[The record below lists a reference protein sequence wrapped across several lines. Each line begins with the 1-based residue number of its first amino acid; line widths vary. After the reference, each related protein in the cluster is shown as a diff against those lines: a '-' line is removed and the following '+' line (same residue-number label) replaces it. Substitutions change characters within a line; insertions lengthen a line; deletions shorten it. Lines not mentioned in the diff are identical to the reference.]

1 MKTFKGR
8 TAVITGGASGFGREF
23 ARIAQRLGMNIVIV
37 DVQQDALDT
46 AKGEIEA
53 SGGSVLAMKA
63 DVSKADQLQAVA
75 DATLKRFGVPSLVF
89 NNAGVGGTG
98 GLIWETTQRDW
109 EWVLGVNVWG
119 VVHGVRIFAPLML
132 EAAKKDASFE
142 GHFVNTASM
151 AGLLTDRKSVV

>member
-46 AKGEIEA
+46 TKGEIKA

-63 DVSKADQLQAVA
+63 DVSNADQLQAVA
-75 DATLKRFGVPSLVF
+75 DTTLKRFGVPSLVF
-89 NNAGVGGTG
+89 NNAGVA
-98 GLIWETTQRDW
+98 
-109 EWVLGVNVWG
+109 
-119 VVHGVRIFAPLML
+119 HRI
-132 EAAKKDASFE
+132 E
-142 GHFVNTASM
+142 
-151 AGLLTDRKSVV
+151 